1 MKNRLSAG
9 KKHCIDDFML
19 IRCCAKESKE
29 VCKREGRCKSV
40 AGIVCGHSCY
50 LPRWPCSSDCK
61 GRFSSVPCYE
71 ALSCTGVHDS
81 RSFFCRVFRSPLKV
95 FVNLLTPTWWL
106 PVDPWSLKLLMQMT
120 WKCLKLKIYLHL
132 CMFSIPA
139 MHTVL
144 YCSIYIAFGLYVCI
158 VLDPNVNEK
167 LFFFLLMWIQAVD
180 IKESI

>member
-106 PVDPWSLKLLMQMT
+106 PVDPWSLKLHMQMT

-167 LFFFLLMWIQAVD
+167 LFFFFSCGFKQ
-180 IKESI
+180 